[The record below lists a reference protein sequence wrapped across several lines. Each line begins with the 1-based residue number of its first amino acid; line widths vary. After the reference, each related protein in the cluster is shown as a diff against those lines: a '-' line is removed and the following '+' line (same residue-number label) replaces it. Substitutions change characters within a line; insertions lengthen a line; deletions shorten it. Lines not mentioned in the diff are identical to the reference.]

1 MPMNFDDKDPLPPE
15 PASPA
20 ESASPELATTPQ
32 PFPDSAGEGI
42 PEDLR
47 APWGWTDLLLLVL
60 MAIVGM
66 IVVIFFLARGF
77 AAFGVTKAQILK
89 SGSLKSL
96 FLILSQVLLDVGLL
110 GYLAAQVR
118 FRFRAPFWRTLGWR
132 SLETARSRS
141 GVAYLNFLLG
151 GFLFSLL
158 ISASSAVFRPKAMV
172 PIEAF
177 FQDRRSALLLMLT
190 SVLIAPVVEETIF
203 RGYLY
208 PVAVRSFG
216 LRGGIGVTGVLF
228 GLLHALQLWGD
239 WWQILLMIVVGIV
252 FTWVRAA
259 KRTVLASYLLHVG
272 YNSFLFLAFLV
283 VSHGL
288 RHFPPG
294 P

>member
-20 ESASPELATTPQ
+20 ESASPELGMTPQ

-47 APWGWTDLLLLVL
+47 APWGWTDLLLLVFV
-60 MAIVGM
+60 AISGM
-66 IVVIFFLARGF
+66 FVVSLLLALGF
-77 AAFGVTKAQILK
+77 AAFGVTMAQIQK
-89 SGSLKSL
+89 SESLKSL
-96 FLILSQVLLDVGLL
+96 FLILSQALLDVGLL
-110 GYLAAQVR
+110 GYLAAQMR
-118 FRFRAPFWRTLGWR
+118 LRFRAPFWRTLGWR
-132 SLETARSRS
+132 RLEAAPGRR
-141 GVAYLNFLLG
+141 GVAYWNLVLG

-158 ISASSAVFRPKAMV
+158 ISASSAVFGPKAKM

-190 SVLIAPVVEETIF
+190 GVLIAPVVEETIF
-203 RGYLY
+203 RGYLF

-216 LRGGIGVTGVLF
+216 LRGGIVATGVLF
-228 GLLHALQLWGD
+228 GLLHALQLWGG
-239 WWQILLMIVVGIV
+239 WWQILLLIVVGIV

-259 KRTVLASYLLHVG
+259 KRTVFASYLLHVS
-272 YNSFLFLAFLV
+272 YNSFLFVTFLV

>member
-1 MPMNFDDKDPLPPE
+1 MPMNFDDRDPLPPE

-20 ESASPELATTPQ
+20 ESASPELASTPQ
-32 PFPDSAGEGI
+32 PFPDSAGEWI

-47 APWGWTDLLLLVL
+47 APWGWTDLLLLVF
-60 MAIVGM
+60 MAIAGM
-66 IVVIFFLARGF
+66 FVISLFLGIGF
-77 AAFGVTKAQILK
+77 AALGVSMAQIQN

-96 FLILSQVLLDVGLL
+96 FLVLNQALVDVGLL
-110 GYLAAQVR
+110 GYLAAQMR
-118 FRFRAPFWRTLGWR
+118 FRFHAPFWRTLGWR
-132 SLETARSRS
+132 KLEAAQSR
-141 GVAYLNFLLG
+141 GAVAYGNLILG

-158 ISASSAVFRPKAMV
+158 ISASSQVFGPKAKM

-190 SVLIAPVVEETIF
+190 GVLIAPVVEETIF

-216 LRGGIGVTGVLF
+216 LRGGIVVTGVLF
-228 GLLHALQLWGD
+228 GLLHALQLWGG
-239 WWQILLMIVVGIV
+239 WWQILLLIVVGIV

-259 KRTVLASYLLHVG
+259 KRTVLASYLLHVS

-283 VSHGL
+283 ASHGL
-288 RHFPPG
+288 RHFSPG